1 MTLTYGD
8 KKRISNYRG
17 NQNKYNDTIE
27 SSPLLKH
34 FLIFAFK
41 VIFADNFAHDLNVEL
56 GQWFKLYLMTRVIK
70 VKYALEKEGY

>member
-8 KKRISNYRG
+8 KKRISNRG
-17 NQNKYNDTIE
+17 NHNKYNDTIE

-41 VIFADNFAHDLNVEL
+41 VIFADNFAHDLNVES
-56 GQWFKLYLMTRVIK
+56 GQ
-70 VKYALEKEGY
+70 